1 MPGQWCQMF
10 VIGRAISS
18 ANAPARLTP
27 TPCVWAHRWRR
38 PAMQL
43 RQRPQTTWPSPLTRS
58 PGWKSLTLAPTAT
71 ISPTN
76 SWPTTSGTGIVR
88 CAQASQL

>member
-1 MPGQWCQMF
+1 MGSATYSAKAPGRF
-10 VIGRAISS
+10 
-18 ANAPARLTP
+18 TP
-27 TPCVWAHRWRR
+27 IPLVWAHRWRR

-43 RQRPQTTWPSPLTRS
+43 RQRPQTTWPSPDTIC
-58 PGWKSLTLAPTAT
+58 PGRKSLTLLPTST

-76 SWPTTSGTGIVR
+76 SWPTTMGTGMVF